1 LKAAAESEA
10 AVREFLDQFLGEL
23 CVAMQLTGSG
33 SITELQRAP
42 VMVTG
47 ASREWLE
54 LRGFGEKLRLMAQR
68 GMDER

>member
-1 LKAAAESEA
+1 
-10 AVREFLDQFLGEL
+10 
-23 CVAMQLTGSG
+23 
-33 SITELQRAP
+33 
-42 VMVTG
+42 MVTG